1 MKYNLELSKL
11 AIKDID
17 DIWLYTFENW
27 SKVQA
32 NKYYKELF
40 VAIDRICQNP
50 EIGKSLNDVKPNHRI
65 TKFKSHMIVYKLLDQ
80 TVYLDRILHER
91 MDIDSFLDV

>member
-27 SKVQA
+27 SKVQV

-50 EIGKSLNDVKPNHRI
+50 EIGNSLNDVKPNHRI

>member
-32 NKYYKELF
+32 NRYYKELF
-40 VAIDRICQNP
+40 VAIDRICKNP
-50 EIGKSLNDVKPNHRI
+50 EIGKSLNDVKLNHRI

-91 MDIDSFLDV
+91 MDIDSLLDV